1 MIIPRI
7 KIAHLPTPV
16 EWLPNVTNLLNGP
29 NILVKRDDLTGIG
42 FGGNKI
48 RKLECLLADAQAN
61 GAQMLIT
68 TGALQSNHCRQTA
81 AVAAKYGLKCRLVLA
96 GEKPQQPSGN
106 YLLDL
111 LMGAEVTWTSRAERD
126 ETLKLTFDQAWANG
140 ERPFMIP
147 YGGSNPVGAMG
158 YVVAMQ
164 ELSVQQ
170 VNPDWIIFPSSSG
183 GTQAGMALGARLT
196 GFKGKILGISIEDKA
211 VDLQKKVADLANQ
224 MADRLMVNEKFS
236 SENIL
241 VNDDYLGAG
250 YGMFSE
256 LEKNAIKF
264 FAQKA
269 ALFLDPVYTGRA
281 AGALMDLINKK
292 YLKRGET
299 VLFWHTGGLP
309 AIFAESYQSELV

>member
-16 EWLPNVTNLLNGP
+16 EWLPNITGLLNGP
-29 NILVKRDDLTGIG
+29 NILIKRDDLTGIG

-96 GEKPQQPSGN
+96 GEEPQQPSGN

-111 LMGAEVTWTSRAERD
+111 LMGAEVIWTSRAKRD
-126 ETLKLTFDQAWANG
+126 ATLKSTFDQAWEEG

-164 ELSVQQ
+164 ELAAQQ
-170 VNPDWIIFPSSSG
+170 VNPDWIVFPSSSG

-211 VDLQKKVADLANQ
+211 ADLQSKVADLANQ
-224 MADRLMVNEKFS
+224 MAERLMVNEVFS

-250 YGMFSE
+250 YGMFGE

-292 YLKRGET
+292 FLKRGET

-309 AIFAESYQSELV
+309 AIFAESYQPELM

>member
-1 MIIPRI
+1 MIIPRL

-16 EWLPNVTNLLNGP
+16 EWLPNITAQLKGP

-48 RKLECLLADAQAN
+48 RKLECLLAEAQAN

-68 TGALQSNHCRQTA
+68 TGALQSNHCRQTS
-81 AVAAKYGLKCRLVLA
+81 AVAAKFGLKCRLVLV
-96 GEKPQQPSGN
+96 GEEPKQPSGN

-111 LMGAEVTWTSRAERD
+111 LMGAEIIWTSRAERD
-126 ETLKLTFDQAWANG
+126 QTLRATFDQAWIEG
-140 ERPFMIP
+140 ERPFLIP
-147 YGGSNPVGAMG
+147 YGGSNPIGAMG

-164 ELSVQQ
+164 ELAAQQ

-196 GFKGKILGISIEDKA
+196 GYKGKILGVSIEDKA
-211 VDLQKKVADLANQ
+211 EDLQKKVADLANE
-224 MADRLMVNEKFS
+224 MADRLKLDEEFTPES
-236 SENIL
+236 IL
-241 VNDDYLGAG
+241 TNDDYLGAG
-250 YGMFSE
+250 YGVFSD
-256 LEKNAIKF
+256 LEKSAIQF
-264 FAQKA
+264 FAKNA

-281 AGALMDLINKK
+281 AGAMMDLIKK
-292 YLKRGET
+292 QYLKPGET

-309 AIFAESYQSELV
+309 AIFAESYQHELI